1 MGKVTLNQ
9 KRKMLIKLQKIGINT
24 EKEILNLKVQ
34 KLKELKNTE
43 KITMNEIEVIW
54 LLQEDLEHKDI
65 LKILTEE

>member
-54 LLQEDLEHKDI
+54 LLQEDLENKDI
-65 LKILTEE
+65 LKILTEK